1 MTDFTKIIEDDIAII
16 KWDCKEKSM
25 NTMSIEGMKTFGGL
39 VIDALENKSIKG
51 IIITSGKKDFSG
63 GMDLST
69 LESLKHN
76 SGENPA
82 AGIFDFIMQGHQL
95 LRKIELGKINK
106 DDSPK
111 PVVWAVSGV
120 SAGIGTEIGLACHRR
135 IVSSSSYTRIGLPEI
150 LVGLFPGLGGT
161 TRVPRMIGLMGASS
175 VLLEGKLFP
184 ADKARTIGI
193 VDEVVAPEE
202 LLNNAKNWILNSKAS
217 DLIKPWDQKAFKFP
231 GGAPYHPSGF
241 MSFVGASALVNGK
254 TKGLYFAAKAL
265 LSTVYE
271 GALVNFDSALK
282 IEARWFTKVLMTET
296 CTNMTRTLFLNKEK
310 LEKGMVR
317 PTNVEKS
324 NLQEIAIIGS
334 GMMGS
339 GIAYVS
345 AISGMDVILI
355 DRDKTTAEK
364 GKEFIAK
371 LLEDGVKKRR
381 LTENNSQEV
390 LSRIT
395 ASSNFE
401 DLVNSDLII
410 EAVFEDL
417 NLKKDLYKE
426 IEPHLKPSAVLASN
440 TSTLP
445 ITELAESLRDVE
457 RFIGIHFFSPV
468 EKMNL
473 VEIIKGKRSGD
484 KCLAVALDFT
494 RKIKKTPIVVNDARG
509 FFANRCII
517 PYINEGLQMV
527 SEGIKPSLIEN
538 CAKHIGMPLGP
549 LQLIDELSL
558 NLAVSVAN
566 ETKDALGTDY
576 KETGAT
582 SILMEMFNKK
592 RFGRKNKGGFYDY
605 DEKGKRLNL
614 WDGLANL
621 NIGNC
626 TEVVPQ
632 EVKDRL
638 AYIQAL
644 EAVRAYEEKIL
655 LNIEE
660 GDVGAILGWG
670 CLIWAGGPFS
680 WLDMSGHEK
689 VSEDCSK
696 LEKKFGVRFKVPNII
711 KKLASE
717 KASFYREK
725 VS

>member
-1 MTDFTKIIEDDIAII
+1 MTDFVKSIEEDIAII
-16 KWDCKEKSM
+16 RWDCKDKSM
-25 NTMSIEGMKTFGGL
+25 NTMTIDGMETFSQL
-39 VIDALENKSIKG
+39 VLEALGDSAIKG
-51 IIITSGKKDFSG
+51 IIITSRKKDFSG

-69 LESLKHN
+69 LESLKRN
-76 SGENPA
+76 TGDNPA
-82 AGIFDFIMQGHQL
+82 SKIFDFIMRGHDL
-95 LRKIELGKINK
+95 LRKIELGKLNEQ
-106 DDSPK
+106 DDPK
-111 PVVWAVSGV
+111 PVVWAGSGV
-120 SAGIGTEIGLACHRR
+120 SAGIGTEIGLACHKRFL
-135 IVSSSSYTRIGLPEI
+135 SSSSDSRVGLPEI

-184 ADKARTIGI
+184 ANQAKSIGI
-193 VDEVVAPEE
+193 VDEIINPDD
-202 LLNNAKNWILNSKAS
+202 LLSEAKNWILSSKNS
-217 DLIKPWDQKAFKFP
+217 DLIKPWDQKGFKFP

-271 GALVNFDSALK
+271 GALVNFDSALR
-282 IEARWFTKVLMTET
+282 IEARWFTKVLMTEA
-296 CTNMTRTLFLNKEK
+296 CTNMTRTLFLNKEA

-317 PTNVEKS
+317 PKTVEKT
-324 NLQEIAIIGS
+324 NLKEIAIIGS

-345 AISGMDVILI
+345 AMSGLDVILI
-355 DRDKTTAEK
+355 DRDKPTAEK
-364 GKEFIAK
+364 GKQFITE
-371 LLEDGVKKRR
+371 LLEDGVKRKR
-381 LTENNSQEV
+381 LNEDKLKLV
-390 LSRIT
+390 LSRIRT
-395 ASSNFE
+395 SSDFE
-401 DLVNSDLII
+401 DLGNSDLII

-417 NLKKDLYKE
+417 NLKKDIYKK
-426 IEPHLKPSAVLASN
+426 IEPHLKSNAILASN

-445 ITELAESLRDVE
+445 ITELSDAISDTE

-473 VEIIKGKRSGD
+473 IEIIKGKKSSE
-484 KCLAVALDFT
+484 KALAAALDFT
-494 RKIKKTPIVVNDARG
+494 KMIKKTPIVVNDARG

-527 SEGIKPSLIEN
+527 SEGISPALIEN
-538 CAKHIGMPLGP
+538 CAKQIGMPLGP

-566 ETKDALGTDY
+566 ETKEAMGSDY
-576 KETGAT
+576 EETGAT

-605 DEKGKRLNL
+605 DEKGKRIKL
-614 WDGLANL
+614 WDGLKNL
-621 NIGNC
+621 DYKNS
-626 TEVVPQ
+626 TQKEPQ
-632 EVKDRL
+632 EIKDRL

-644 EAVRAYEEKIL
+644 EAVRTYEEKTL
-655 LNIEE
+655 VNIEE

-680 WLDMSGHEK
+680 WLDMIGHKK
-689 VSEDCSK
+689 VSKDCSK
-696 LEKKFGVRFKVPNII
+696 LEEKFGKRFKVPDII
-711 KKLASE
+711 QKLAADNSRFYKE
-717 KASFYREK
+717 KAS
-725 VS
+725 